1 MEAHPSSG
9 VTPGTSAGAPAD
21 GPVPAAYARLAGLGL
36 VIDDYRTERHEL
48 DVSSGFRRVTTEI
61 VLSGG
66 GLEGRGEDVTYAAE
80 DHDDYP
86 LALALAGE
94 WTLDGFS
101 QHLGGLDLFPGRP
114 PQQESFRDYR
124 RWSFESAALD
134 LALRQQKVSLGEAL
148 GRPYAPV
155 RFVLSTRLDVKPWL
169 AVDPTLEFKLDPTPE
184 WDESLMQE
192 IAATGRVRALDFKA
206 FYEGSPVDNPP
217 DPVQYRLVS
226 ETFPGTVLEDPAL
239 EGPAREV
246 LRGEEGRFSFDAPI
260 HSWDDVQAVTARVT
274 VNRSSSASSTSSRRA
289 SGVCARC
296 STAWSGLRPPAWS
309 STAAASSSSASAATR
324 SRRWPACSTRAAP
337 TTWRRASTTAP
348 RTRTSPAARSSLW
361 GTRARGSGSPSRSEA
376 HTRSAGH
383 GQPGSLLCHGPRL
396 RQAPPGHAKCY
407 RR

>member
-9 VTPGTSAGAPAD
+9 VTPGISAGVPAD
-21 GPVPAAYARLAGLGL
+21 GPVPAAYARLSGLGL

-260 HSWDDVQAVTARVT
+260 HSWEDVQAVTARVAA
-274 VNRSSSASSTSSRRA
+274 VCGPDCEPFELGQLNIKPSRFGSLRALFDCVERAEAAGMVLYGGGQFELGVGRDQIQALASLLYA
-289 SGVCARC
+289 GGPNDV
-296 STAWSGLRPPAWS
+296 
-309 STAAASSSSASAATR
+309 
-324 SRRWPACSTRAAP
+324 
-337 TTWRRASTTAP
+337 AP
-348 RTRTSPAARSSLW
+348 REYHGAAHPDVP
-361 GTRARGSGSPSRSEA
+361 GSPLVPLG
-376 HTRSAGH
+376 HQGAGF
-383 GQPGSLLCHGPRL
+383 GF
-396 RQAPPGHAKCY
+396 AFAV
-407 RR
+407 